1 MSEPYLEIIDR
12 VGEEDLFEVLLA
24 RLCTSSGAH
33 LVSARR
39 LLRQTVAAPECLAA
53 LQAASVRVRRLQH
66 PHLLSH
72 LGFFQS
78 GDEHFW
84 VSERPEG
91 YDLSAVSNRLQ
102 SREVRISPV
111 RSLQM
116 GLDFLEGLEAL
127 HQAGEAHGGLE
138 PANLVVDFEGVTRLD
153 GVGLESALLSVKA
166 LKQKARRGRGD
177 FLAPEVMQGRN
188 PSPASDVFSAAA
200 ILYLLLTGNPP
211 FGRKERSGVQ
221 SAVRHVAI
229 QAPSKVE
236 RSLPFTCDAVFL
248 RALNLSPSQRH
259 ENAAA
264 LRGALSSL
272 RAAML
277 HGPDEGRDGVREFL
291 DAVFPN
297 EALIPGRRGTAQ
309 RPAQGAPIPLSGEVA
324 LPASAEERVPTATE
338 RSPAPGS
345 VAKAPL
351 ARPGA
356 AALAAVSPL
365 APPALHDA
373 PPAAGEPW
381 LDATPIAA
389 PPAPAGENEPITAVG
404 MRSAVE
410 PPRTVEEFALDEA
423 PDAAPP
429 PLVEVHEDTDEVAA
443 VPAPQRPAVPAPRAV
458 QAETGATRVDWRRGI
473 IVLLALA
480 VLGLIG
486 VLLFGTGRTE
496 PERRE
501 TPLAFLTVE
510 ASQPVLLVLDDELLS
525 GDHPARHRLLRIGEH
540 RLTVKTPEGVPIL
553 DQTFTVAPGE
563 HRVVAIPAYSVPPPR
578 VQPKPPERA
587 PEPLPQPKSKPP
599 IRKPPRKR
607 SGGR

>member
-1 MSEPYLEIIDR
+1 MSEAHLEIIDR
-12 VGEEDLFEVLLA
+12 VGEGDLFEIFLA
-24 RLCTSSGAH
+24 RLCTASGKH

-39 LLRQTVAAPECLAA
+39 LLRQTVSAPECLTA
-53 LQAASVRVRRLQH
+53 LQAASVQARRMQH
-66 PHLLSH
+66 PRLLSH
-72 LGFFQS
+72 LGFFQA
-78 GDEHFW
+78 GEDHFW

-91 YDLSAVSNRLQ
+91 YDLSAVSNRLL
-102 SREVRISPV
+102 SREVRISPI

-127 HQAGEAHGGLE
+127 HLAGESHGGLE

-153 GVGLESALLSVKA
+153 GIGLERALLAVKA
-166 LKQKARRGRGD
+166 LKQKTRRGRGD

-200 ILYLLLTGNPP
+200 VLYLLLTGNPP

-229 QAPSKVE
+229 QPPSKVE

-264 LRGALSSL
+264 LRGALASL

-297 EALIPGRRGTAQ
+297 EALIPGRRGTGQ
-309 RPAQGAPIPLSGEVA
+309 RPAQGAPIPLSGEVTFS
-324 LPASAEERVPTATE
+324 ASEEEKVPTATE
-338 RSPAPGS
+338 RSPVS
-345 VAKAPL
+345 EAKP
-351 ARPGA
+351 R
-356 AALAAVSPL
+356 VSPAQPEPAFPAPVSSPTPP
-365 APPALHDA
+365 APPGTA
-373 PPAAGEPW
+373 PTPDEPW

-389 PPAPAGENEPITAVG
+389 PPAPAGESEPITAVG
-404 MRSAVE
+404 MRPAVE
-410 PPRTVEEFALDEA
+410 PPWTVEKPALDEA
-423 PDAAPP
+423 PDPAAAPV
-429 PLVEVHEDTDEVAA
+429 VEAHEDTDEVAP
-443 VPAPQRPAVPAPRAV
+443 VPAPQRPVGQTSRASPEAP
-458 QAETGATRVDWRRGI
+458 GATRVDWRRGI
-473 IVLLALA
+473 IVLLSLA
-480 VLGLIG
+480 VLGLVG
-486 VLLFGTGRTE
+486 VLLFGTGRNE
-496 PERRE
+496 PERQE

-510 ASQPVLLVLDDELLS
+510 ASQPVLLLLDDELLS

-553 DQTFTVAPGE
+553 DQTFTINPGE
-563 HRVVAIPAYSVPPPR
+563 HRVVAIPAYAVPPPR
-578 VQPKPPERA
+578 VQPKPPEKA
-587 PEPLPQPKSKPP
+587 PDVPPPPKPKPP
-599 IRKPPRKR
+599 VRKPPRKR